1 MQSLAPP
8 KRPLRDQDEPS
19 PDVVAVP
26 GGGGTASPDHL
37 YNIYQRLTTI
47 ESTQAFVVAAV
58 DDSKTKIE
66 NVAKEVAEMKAML
79 RTVKPIA
86 KSVAAGIW
94 TLVCGVAA
102 FLLTVAGMW
111 MKHHFGW

>member
-1 MQSLAPP
+1 M
-8 KRPLRDQDEPS
+8 
-19 PDVVAVP
+19 
-26 GGGGTASPDHL
+26 
-37 YNIYQRLTTI
+37 
-47 ESTQAFVVAAV
+47 VAAV

>member
-1 MQSLAPP
+1 
-8 KRPLRDQDEPS
+8 
-19 PDVVAVP
+19 
-26 GGGGTASPDHL
+26 
-37 YNIYQRLTTI
+37 
-47 ESTQAFVVAAV
+47 
-58 DDSKTKIE
+58 
-66 NVAKEVAEMKAML
+66 MKAML